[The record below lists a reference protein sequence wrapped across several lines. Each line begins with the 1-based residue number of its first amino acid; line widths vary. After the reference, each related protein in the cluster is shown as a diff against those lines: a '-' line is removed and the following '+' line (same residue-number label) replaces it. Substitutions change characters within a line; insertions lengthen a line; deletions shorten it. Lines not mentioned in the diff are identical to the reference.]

1 MNRKSSTVLIG
12 SAVLGI
18 VMLLAIYM
26 GLIVT
31 GVIDTRP
38 SALVVVAGSAQKQFD
53 GEALECHEYKIKSGK
68 LQKGHRI
75 EAEFDASLTDVGSM
89 ENVVRIKIVDEIG
102 ADVTN
107 HYKLETRPGKLTVS
121 PCKLVLR
128 SEDAQKV
135 YDGAWLTNEDWQ
147 IVTGKL
153 PSGYTADAKFTG
165 KQTVPGT
172 SKNTFAVS
180 IRNKEGAADR
190 NFSIS
195 YIYGTLTVLKR
206 PITVT
211 SYGASKFYDGTPLR
225 YESYTVDGELMDNHY
240 LDVTFPESVTNV
252 GTVTNNI
259 SVRVRNK
266 YSDGSTGGDVASYYD
281 ITVRVGTLEV
291 KPRPIEIS
299 ASPCIKNHTGDVLP
313 EGKWYITKG
322 SLVEGHNMSARVD
335 AVKNAEGTV
344 EFMLYDVHVFAE
356 QGEVY
361 DPLIGPEDVTYNYE
375 ISLVHGIDRDEMEKL
390 TISSGS
396 KSAPYT
402 GEPLTCEQY
411 ALMSGVLEDGHVISP
426 FFTGSQ
432 TEIGF
437 SDNTFSVI
445 IIDEATGEDVT
456 YRYDIAYVFGILEVY
471 ASSPLTGGEISDDG
485 GLDNDVQN
493 QDATAA
499 RVRADRSGR
508 VYLRWKS
515 YGEYAY
521 RESTGSWGWGEAMT
535 YPSAS
540 YNMLY
545 STGRALA
552 AHGKVATTYDIEI
565 YGSQYLLPDY
575 TAEGAAGAVNDVVTA
590 PFTMAYV
597 LEAYSWEYSYA
608 EALRYAAAGLDDDDK
623 ELQAYAEF
631 VYAQYLSVP
640 SSTREALAQIAKK
653 NGLEANRLSIIE
665 DVADFVRSA
674 AVYDLN
680 YPDCPAGKDEVVY
693 FLTES
698 KSGVCRHFASAA
710 TLLYR
715 TLGIPAR
722 YVVGYS
728 TDAVSGTWT
737 EVKGADAHA
746 WVEIFIPGLGW
757 VRIDP
762 TPGVSSDTP
771 ADALELTP
779 VKLIGYYNGLAYTV
793 RAEHVVITSGSL
805 QEGHEIVYVEV
816 SGSQTEAGQSASVI
830 GKVIIEDETGKDVT
844 SQYHIV
850 RRDGVI
856 EVRRPT
862 LSVVAASGKKVY
874 DGEVL
879 TAQTFTYS
887 FKNADFASTYE
898 VSASVNGSQTEVG
911 QSENVVENVVVT
923 NADGVDV
930 THNFDIKCISGTLKV
945 YLYELA
951 MSTESLSKTY
961 DAIPLQGTQLEYD
974 ADALYARGHELIY
987 TLPVL
992 EGVGSIANL
1001 PDWHILDADGMDISD
1016 QYDVRISAGSLRIR
1030 PIELTLQT
1038 NSAQK
1043 TYDGRPLRADGYEL
1057 VKGALAPGQAFDS
1070 YTVTGSQTNVGIGES
1085 MVTKIRIVDN
1095 YGRDVTANYQITILP
1110 GTLTVLAP

>member
-1 MNRKSSTVLIG
+1 MNRKSSTILIG

-31 GVIDTRP
+31 GVIDTR
-38 SALVVVAGSAQKQFD
+38 SSELVVVAGSAYKEFD
-53 GEALECHEYKIKSGK
+53 GEELVCHEYTIKSGK
-68 LQKGHRI
+68 LQKGHKI
-75 EAEFDASLTDVGSM
+75 EAEYDAALTNVGSM
-89 ENVVRIKIVDEIG
+89 ENAVRIKIVDAIG

-107 HYKLETRPGKLTVS
+107 HYKLETRPGKLTVT
-121 PCKLVLR
+121 PCKLVLK
-128 SEDAQKV
+128 SEDAQKI
-135 YDGAWLTNEDWQ
+135 YDGGQLTNEDWQ

-153 PSGYTADAKFTG
+153 PDGYTLDAKFTG
-165 KQTVPGT
+165 KQVEPGA

-180 IRNKEGAADR
+180 IRNKMGAADA

-225 YESYTVDGELMDNHY
+225 YESYTVDGEVMDNHY
-240 LDVTFPESVTNV
+240 LDVNFPISITDV
-252 GTVTNNI
+252 GTVTNN
-259 SVRVRNK
+259 VTVYVRNK
-266 YSDGSTGGDVASYYD
+266 YSDGTTGGDVSSYYD
-281 ITVRVGTLEV
+281 VTVRVGTLEI
-291 KPRPIEIS
+291 KPRPIELS
-299 ASPCIKNHTGDVLP
+299 ASPAIKNHTGDTLP
-313 EGKWYITKG
+313 EGKYYITKG
-322 SLVEGHNMSARVD
+322 SLIEGHNLSARVD
-335 AVKNAEGTV
+335 AIKNAEGTV
-344 EFMLYDVHVFAE
+344 EFMLYDVRILAE
-356 QGEVY
+356 QGEIY

-375 ISLVHGIDRDEMEKL
+375 ISLVHGIDRDQMEKL

-402 GEPLTCEQY
+402 GEPLICEQY
-411 ALMSGVLEDGHVISP
+411 AVTAGVLEEGHVISP
-426 FFTGSQ
+426 LFTGSQ

-456 YRYDIAYVFGILEVY
+456 HRYDIAYVFGILEVY
-471 ASSPLTGGEISDDG
+471 ASSPSTGGEISDDG
-485 GLDNDVQN
+485 SLDNDVQN

-499 RVRADRSGR
+499 RVRADKSGK

-521 RESTGSWGWGEAMT
+521 RESSGSWGWGEAMA
-535 YPSAS
+535 YPSAP

-552 AHGKVATTYDIEI
+552 AYGKVAVTYDIEI

-575 TAEGAAGAVNDVVTA
+575 TAQGTAGAVNDVVTA
-590 PFTMAYV
+590 PFTMAYA
-597 LEAYSWEYSYA
+597 LEAYSWEYSYTD
-608 EALRYAAAGLDDDDK
+608 ALRYAAAGIEDK
-623 ELQAYAEF
+623 DLQAYAEF

-640 SSTREALAQIAKK
+640 ASTREALEQIAKK

-665 DVADFVRSA
+665 DVAEFVRSA
-674 AVYDLN
+674 AVYDLD

-728 TDAVSGTWT
+728 VDAIGGTWT

-762 TPGVSSDTP
+762 TPGASSDTP

-779 VKLIGYYNGLAYTV
+779 VKLIGYYNGLPYTV

-805 QEGHEIVYVEV
+805 QEGHEIAYIEV

-830 GKVIIEDETGKDVT
+830 GKVRIEDESGKDVT
-844 SQYHIV
+844 AQYNIV
-850 RRDGVI
+850 RHDGVI
-856 EVRRPT
+856 EVRKPT

-874 DGEVL
+874 DGQAL

-887 FKNADFASTYE
+887 FRNADFSGTYT
-898 VSASVNGSQTEVG
+898 VSASVTGTQTEVG
-911 QSENVVENVVVT
+911 QSENIVENVVVT
-923 NADGVDV
+923 DADGVDV
-930 THNFDIKCISGTLKV
+930 THNFDIKCVSGMLKV
-945 YLYELA
+945 YLYELSV
-951 MSTESLSKTY
+951 STESLSKTY
-961 DAIPLQGTQLEYD
+961 DAIPLQSTEIEYD
-974 ADALYARGHELIY
+974 AEALYARGHVLTY
-987 TLPVL
+987 TLPSL
-992 EGVGSIANL
+992 EGVGSISNM
-1001 PDWHILDADGMDISD
+1001 PDWHILDADGRDISD
-1016 QYDVRISAGSLRIR
+1016 QYDVRVSAGVLRIR
-1030 PIELTLQT
+1030 PVALTLQT

-1057 VKGALAPGQAFDS
+1057 VKGALVEGQAFDA
-1070 YTVTGSQTNVGIGES
+1070 YTMTGSQTNVGTGES
-1085 MVTKIRIVDN
+1085 MVTNIHIIDS

-1110 GTLTVLAP
+1110 GTLSVLAP